1 MRKYIVLITSLLML
15 LLATGLYG
23 ESDDQPKWNTT
34 LFGSY
39 FLGGRT
45 AFGIGGAL
53 GYRFTP
59 RLELEGEVY
68 SEPNIYGVS
77 GGLLYNFDI
86 KNNKIPYVLVGYS
99 QFRAGAGEVVQ
110 FLMFSAGIKMP
121 LTRSFK
127 IRLAFRFYW
136 GQDSTIRLSTGFM
149 WSFG

>member
-1 MRKYIVLITSLLML
+1 MRKYAVLITSLLL
-15 LLATGLYG
+15 LLVPAGLYG

-86 KNNKIPYVLVGYS
+86 KNNNKIPYVLVGYS
-99 QFRAGAGEVVQ
+99 QFIAGAGEVVQ

-127 IRLAFRFYW
+127 IRLDFRFYLAE
-136 GQDSTIRLSTGFM
+136 DSTIRLSTGLM
-149 WSFG
+149 WSF